1 VTPAPDSLA
10 LFNWVQASGLPAGGS
25 EISLPVESVL
35 SELIAALDAGGTAV
49 LVAPPGAGKT
59 TMVAPALLDRPW
71 AAGKRIL
78 LLSPRRLAA
87 RAAAER
93 MAELRGEAVG
103 ATIGYRTRLDSKI
116 GRDTRI
122 EVLTEGIFTRMVQD
136 DPELAGVAAVLFDE
150 VHERS
155 LEGDLGLA
163 LALDVR
169 GSLRPDLRLV
179 AMSATLDGA
188 RYAALLDAP
197 VIESA
202 GRAYPVDLLYLG
214 RDPRERIEDA
224 MARAIHR
231 ALADETGSILAFL
244 PGAGEIER
252 TAERLALPAGVEL
265 HKLYGAIDPAAQ
277 RAAIAPARG
286 GTRKVVLASSIAE
299 TSLTIDGVRVV
310 IDSGL
315 ARRPR
320 FDRATGLTQLV
331 TERAAQSS
339 VTQRAGRAGRTAPGV
354 AWRLWEKAATGG
366 LPLFDPPEILESDLT
381 GLTLDLACWGI
392 PHPTMLD
399 WLDYPPEPALAE
411 ARSTLRALDA
421 IDDDGRPTSHGR
433 RIAALPM
440 PPRMAHM
447 LVRAAGHGLAG
458 VAAEVA
464 VLLGERGLGGN
475 DADLETR
482 RRHWGRD
489 RGPRAIAARRMA
501 VNWARLVSDQL
512 DVARDDAVGA
522 AIALGYPDRVARRR
536 DESDGAFLMA
546 NGRAVRVVGSDA
558 LARTEWLAVA
568 DASGSAEGAR
578 LVAGAALTRASVGTL
593 LGDRISHETSVDYDI
608 QRGAVVAETIEA
620 LGAIV
625 LARRPL
631 DNPDTA
637 MLADAMCAA
646 VARAGLQVLPWDD
659 EAAALRARVA
669 FVRLQGDAR
678 FPDLSDV
685 ALLAGI
691 GHWLRPLL
699 AGKRRLDAVAPS
711 ALTAALSGQLDWQV
725 RQALDAVAPARLT
738 TPAGT
743 SHAIDYDDVAGPS
756 VDVRVQE
763 LFGLSVHPT
772 VAGVPL
778 LLRLLSPAH
787 RSIQTTRD
795 LPGFWRGSWSA
806 VKAEMKGRYP
816 RHPWPDDPAT
826 APATTRT
833 KRADQLRGKP

>member
-1 VTPAPDSLA
+1 
-10 LFNWVQASGLPAGGS
+10 
-25 EISLPVESVL
+25 
-35 SELIAALDAGGTAV
+35 
-49 LVAPPGAGKT
+49 
-59 TMVAPALLDRPW
+59 
-71 AAGKRIL
+71 
-78 LLSPRRLAA
+78 
-87 RAAAER
+87 
-93 MAELRGEAVG
+93 
-103 ATIGYRTRLDSKI
+103 
-116 GRDTRI
+116 
-122 EVLTEGIFTRMVQD
+122 
-136 DPELAGVAAVLFDE
+136 
-150 VHERS
+150 
-155 LEGDLGLA
+155 
-163 LALDVR
+163 
-169 GSLRPDLRLV
+169 
-179 AMSATLDGA
+179 
-188 RYAALLDAP
+188 
-197 VIESA
+197 
-202 GRAYPVDLLYLG
+202 
-214 RDPRERIEDA
+214 
-224 MARAIHR
+224 MARAVHR
-231 ALADETGSILAFL
+231 ALSDETGSILAFL

-286 GTRKVVLASSIAE
+286 GARKVVLASSIAE

-366 LPLFDPPEILESDLT
+366 LPRFDPPEILESDLT
-381 GLTLDLACWGI
+381 GLTLDLACWGVAD
-392 PHPTMLD
+392 PAALR
-399 WLDYPPEPALAE
+399 WLDAPPVPAFAE
-411 ARSTLRALDA
+411 ARATLRSLEA
-421 IDDDGRPTSHGR
+421 IDDDGRPTVHGR
-433 RIAALPM
+433 RVAALPL

-447 LVRAAGHGLAG
+447 LVRAADHGLAG

-464 VLLGERGLGGN
+464 VLLGERGLGGS
-475 DADLETR
+475 DANLETR
-482 RRHWGRD
+482 RRHWARD
-489 RGPRAIAARRMA
+489 RGPRATAARRMA
-501 VNWARLVSDQL
+501 AHWARLVSHKPDA
-512 DVARDDAVGA
+512 ARDDAVGA

-536 DESDGAFLMA
+536 DGAEAAFLMA
-546 NGRAVRVVGSDA
+546 NGRAVWVVGSDA

-578 LVAGAALTRASVGTL
+578 LVAGAALTRASVDAL
-593 LGDRISHETSVDYDI
+593 VGDRITRESSVDYDI
-608 QRGAVVAETIEA
+608 QRGAVVAESVET

-631 DNPDTA
+631 ENPDA
-637 MLADAMCAA
+637 ALLADAMCTA
-646 VARAGLQVLPWDD
+646 VARTGLHVLPWDD

-685 ALLAGI
+685 ALLPDI

-711 ALTAALSGQLDWQV
+711 SLTATLSGQLDWQV
-725 RQALDAVAPARLT
+725 RQALDTLAPARLT

-743 SHAIDYDDVAGPS
+743 SHAIDYADVAGPS

-787 RSIQTTRD
+787 RPIQTTRD

-816 RHPWPDDPAT
+816 RHSWPDDPA
-826 APATTRT
+826 AARPTTRA
-833 KRADQLRGKP
+833 KPRGT

>member
-1 VTPAPDSLA
+1 MT
-10 LFNWVQASGLPAGGS
+10 
-25 EISLPVESVL
+25 LPVESVL
-35 SELIAALDAGGTAV
+35 PELIAALDDGGTAV

-93 MAELRGEAVG
+93 MAKLRGEAVG
-103 ATIGYRTRLDSKI
+103 ATVGYRTRLDSKI

-136 DPELAGVAAVLFDE
+136 DPELSGVAVVLFDE

-169 GSLRPDLRLV
+169 GALRPDLRLV

-188 RYAALLDAP
+188 RYAELLDAP

-202 GRAYPVDLLYLG
+202 GRTYPVDLLYLG

-224 MARAIHR
+224 MARAVHR
-231 ALADETGSILAFL
+231 ALADETGCILAFL

-286 GTRKVVLASSIAE
+286 GARKVVLASSIAE

-381 GLTLDLACWGI
+381 GLTLDLACWGVAD
-392 PHPTMLD
+392 PATLH
-399 WLDYPPEPALAE
+399 WLDAPPVPALAE
-411 ARSTLRALDA
+411 ARTTLSGLDA
-421 IDDDGRPTSHGR
+421 IDDDGRPTPHGQ
-433 RIAALPM
+433 RIAKLPI

-447 LVRAAGHGLAG
+447 LVRAADHELAG

-482 RRHWGRD
+482 RRHWARD
-489 RGPRAIAARRMA
+489 RGPRANAARRMA
-501 VNWARLVSDQL
+501 AHWARLVQQQPD
-512 DVARDDAVGA
+512 AIREDAVGA
-522 AIALGYPDRVARRR
+522 VIALGYTDRVARRR
-536 DESDGAFLMA
+536 NSAEAAFLMA
-546 NGRAVRVVGSDA
+546 NGRAVRVVDSDA
-558 LARTEWLAVA
+558 LAHSEWLAVA
-568 DASGSAEGAR
+568 DASGSADGAR
-578 LVAGAALTRASVGTL
+578 LMAGAALTRASVDAL
-593 LGDRISHETSVDYDI
+593 LGDRITRETRLDYDAD
-608 QRGAVVAETIEA
+608 RGAVVAETVDA

-625 LARRPL
+625 LTRRPL
-631 DNPDTA
+631 DNPDA
-637 MLADAMCAA
+637 ALLADALVAA
-646 VARAGLQVLPWDD
+646 VARAGLQMLPWDD
-659 EAAALRARVA
+659 EAAALRARIA
-669 FVRLQGDAR
+669 FVRGQGDTR
-678 FPDLSDV
+678 FPDLSDS
-685 ALLAGI
+685 ALLAGLDD
-691 GHWLRPLL
+691 WLRPVLT
-699 AGKRRLDAVAPS
+699 GKRRLDALVPAALTS
-711 ALTAALSGQLDWQV
+711 ALANMLDWPA
-725 RQALDAVAPARLT
+725 RQALDVQAPARFA

-743 SHAIDYDDVAGPS
+743 SHAIHYADVAGPS

-787 RSIQTTRD
+787 RPIQTTRD
-795 LPGFWRGSWSA
+795 LPGFWRGSWAA

-816 RHPWPDDPAT
+816 RHPWPDDPAA